1 MGDGCRFQPLIFQG
15 VGIRTIFLLGNRAD
29 GWVLGVVIKVDGLM
43 SPATAVRETRQK
55 NKWGDM

>member
-1 MGDGCRFQPLIFQG
+1 
-15 VGIRTIFLLGNRAD
+15 LLGNRLENA